1 MSLEIFGSEGRVLSV
16 TKSFFFLFVE
26 IWDVL
31 TRGILTR
38 YAKMAINT
46 ILALHR
52 SDYGY
57 ITNNGIQIVCVRECV
72 SVCVSVCVCVCV
84 CECVCVCA
92 CVCVCVRVCVYAC
105 VGVCK

>member
-1 MSLEIFGSEGRVLSV
+1 M
-16 TKSFFFLFVE
+16 E
-26 IWDVL
+26 IWDIF

-57 ITNNGIQIVCVRECV
+57 ITNKGIQIVC
-72 SVCVSVCVCVCV
+72 VCVSVCVCVHVGPCV
-84 CECVCVCA
+84 CVSVCVCVHVCVHVCVCVCILMSRTDTLGENA
-92 CVCVCVRVCVYAC
+92 DFE
-105 VGVCK
+105 